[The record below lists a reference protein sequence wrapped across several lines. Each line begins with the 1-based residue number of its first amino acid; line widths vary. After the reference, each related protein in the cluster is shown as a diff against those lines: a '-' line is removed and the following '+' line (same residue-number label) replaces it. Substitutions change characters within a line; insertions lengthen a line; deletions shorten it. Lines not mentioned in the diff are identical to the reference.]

1 MNDDFI
7 DACKVLSDKLLPIL
21 GAVALIVTIVV
32 LFKLLT
38 LLKTLNITLLKSHS
52 TIDLVDESLEK
63 VQAPLDTAVKVSHTV
78 DKAHDA
84 TVKLVSK
91 TKDAVIKNADVVKT
105 KVNTAINSTKAKSTK
120 SSTSNKKRS

>member
-1 MNDDFI
+1 MDNFI
-7 DACKVLSDKLLPIL
+7 DACKLLSERLLPIL
-21 GAVALIVTIVV
+21 GAIALVFTIIV

-38 LLKTLNITLLKSHS
+38 FLKTLNETLLKSHT

>member
-1 MNDDFI
+1 MDNFI
-7 DACKVLSDKLLPIL
+7 DACKLLSERLLPIL
-21 GAVALIVTIVV
+21 GAIALVFTIIV
-32 LFKLLT
+32 LFKFLT
-38 LLKTLNITLLKSHS
+38 ILKTLNETLLKSHT